1 MKAKR
6 QALAAGGVGLA
17 PEHLAQAL
25 TALLFEHAYTRQAM
39 MLGMVA

>member
-6 QALAAGGVGLA
+6 QAPAAGGVGLA
-17 PEHLAQAL
+17 PEHLAQRL
-25 TALLFEHAYTRQAM
+25 TAPLLEHAHTRQAM